1 MKPLERLKTML
12 EKKDMVGPNVGLK
25 VVLTSKPE
33 AAKPLTVV
41 LEEDTGLK
49 AIEYLK
55 GLQQRNM
62 TKVSAKFP
70 APKVSIMEAKAPVLS
85 ESKKP
90 SIEKLKGKVGL
101 QEEGIQVELM
111 PEGGPRLETKAKAAA
126 LAQAVEQA
134 VPVEQAVAVKPKTV
148 NKRIPRNVI
157 PLGPE
162 ANMVFGDTPLKERLP
177 PPVEYDVAASSYYM
191 NNREVFVNFING
203 LFNEY
208 KEDLQDESKNI
219 SCEDIGK
226 DTGTI

>member
-41 LEEDTGLK
+41 LEDDNGLK

-70 APKVSIMEAKAPVLS
+70 APKVSVMEAQAPILS

-101 QEEGIQVELM
+101 QQEAERVELV
-111 PEGGPRLETKAKAAA
+111 PEGGPRLEPAPKPLMPKAAA
-126 LAQAVEQA
+126 SAQKSHSQRMSVQ
-134 VPVEQAVAVKPKTV
+134 P
-148 NKRIPRNVI
+148 
-157 PLGPE
+157 
-162 ANMVFGDTPLKERLP
+162 
-177 PPVEYDVAASSYYM
+177 
-191 NNREVFVNFING
+191 
-203 LFNEY
+203 
-208 KEDLQDESKNI
+208 
-219 SCEDIGK
+219 
-226 DTGTI
+226 